1 MNERLVILAG
11 GISSRMKKPAEK
23 VILDSTTISDAD
35 QKSKSM
41 IRVGTDDRP
50 FLDYLLYN
58 VSKTAIKDVVI
69 LIGEKDDSIKEYYGV
84 GENNQFLGL
93 TISYAVQPI
102 PKGREKPLGT
112 ADALYHALVARP
124 DWSGNSFYVC
134 NSDNLYSIEAFN
146 ILINSEHKNALIDY
160 DRDGLNFETKRIEGF
175 AVTEKDEE
183 GFLKNIIEKP
193 DRETIERLSKQFG
206 FVGVSMNIFKFD
218 YDMILRV
225 LEETPMNPI
234 RKEKELPTSI
244 MMLIQQKVGDVFTYY
259 RKEHVPDL
267 TSKDDIIPVREYLEK
282 HFSSVK
288 II

>member
-23 VILDSTTISDAD
+23 VELDEATLLDAEK
-35 QKSKSM
+35 KSKSM

-58 VSKTAIKDVVI
+58 VSKTSIKDVVI
-69 LIGEKDDSIKEYYGV
+69 LIGEKDDSIKQYYGE
-84 GENNQFLGL
+84 GKNNQFLGL
-93 TISYAVQPI
+93 TISYAIQPI

-112 ADALYHALVARP
+112 ADALYHALIARP
-124 DWSGNSFYVC
+124 DWSGNSFYIC
-134 NSDNLYSIEAFN
+134 NSDNLYSIEVFE
-146 ILINSEHKNALIDY
+146 ILINSEYKNALIDY

-175 AVTEKDEE
+175 AVTEKNEE
-183 GFLKNIIEKP
+183 GFLLNIIEKP
-193 DRETIERLSKQFG
+193 DGDTIENLRKRFG

-218 YDMILRV
+218 YDIILKM
-225 LEETPMNPI
+225 LEETPLNPI
-234 RKEKELPTSI
+234 RKEKEIPTSI
-244 MMLIQQKVGDVFTYY
+244 MMLIQQNKGEVFTYY

-282 HFSSVK
+282 NFSHLE
-288 II
+288 IR